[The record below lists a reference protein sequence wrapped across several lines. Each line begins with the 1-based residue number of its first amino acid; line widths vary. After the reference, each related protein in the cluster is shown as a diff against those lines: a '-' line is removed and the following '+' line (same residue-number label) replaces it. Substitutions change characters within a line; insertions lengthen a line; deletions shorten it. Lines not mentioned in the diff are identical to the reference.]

1 MRYLIVMEGDNV
13 DEFEISMLEE
23 ISRGETNRL
32 GYVGNHVAEREK
44 IVKTAVAFANG
55 SGGRLLFGI
64 GNDGKVI
71 GIPDETLFSIKASI
85 SRSISGSCHPAFN
98 PDTYVVTL
106 EEKNVLVV
114 EVRSG
119 TLSPYYVKTEGL
131 ENGTYIRINGITVP
145 AGEDVIKALQMRGMK
160 LSFDVLENPS
170 VEVVQ
175 SELESLCS
183 HLSSYNLEITPVKLE
198 DFKVI
203 KRRGRGYIATNS
215 YALLTKNP
223 FLYARVQCA
232 RFRGPDELS
241 IVDSIELTEDVVSQV
256 EGAVSFVKKH
266 LNLNPKIEGLVRKDS
281 YEIPEVAFREAIV
294 NAVVHREYTMEGR
307 CIFVKVYDNRLVIE
321 SPGLP
326 LGLDLNNLGSG
337 RSVMRNDALG
347 SVFKAMGFIEGYG
360 TGIRRMFSE
369 CARAGIPGPS
379 FVEDR
384 EFLVVT
390 FERPREEISYSGKS
404 SSNSVSMVLSE
415 IRKNPEIS
423 QSQIVDNTG
432 LSIATV
438 KRIVSELRKSGAI
451 QRKGTNRRGS
461 WIIML

>member
-1 MRYLIVMEGDNV
+1 MEGGYID
-13 DEFEISMLEE
+13 DFEVSMLEE
-23 ISRGETNRL
+23 IAKGETNKL
-32 GYVGNHVAEREK
+32 EFKADLPAEHK
-44 IVKTAVAFANG
+44 KFIKTVVAFANS
-55 SGGRLLFGI
+55 SGGRLLFGVRDDREI
-64 GNDGKVI
+64 I
-71 GIPDETLFSIKASI
+71 GIPDETLYKIKDVITDSIYK
-85 SRSISGSCHPAFN
+85 SCHPVIN
-98 PDTYVVTL
+98 PEIYVITL

-114 EVRSG
+114 DVQPGAEC
-119 TLSPYYVKTEGL
+119 PYFIKSEGI
-131 ENGTYIRINGITVP
+131 EKGTYIRISGTSMP
-145 AGEDVIKALQMRGMK
+145 AGEEVIRALQIRGKK

-241 IVDSIELTEDVVSQV
+241 IVDSIELTGDVVSQV

-369 CARAGIPGPS
+369 CASAGIPGPT

-390 FERPREEISYSGKS
+390 FERPSEKISHPGNS
-404 SSNSVSMVLSE
+404 SSDSVSMVLSE